1 MEIIEKVSTSS
12 SCLMGTFPDADW
24 LAVLPKY
31 KLRDNETHF
40 VFVLIKASLVDL
52 MDAL

>member
-1 MEIIEKVSTSS
+1 MEIIEKVSTS
-12 SCLMGTFPDADW
+12 SCLMGTFPDAD
-24 LAVLPKY
+24 LLVVLPKY
-31 KLRDNETHF
+31 KLRDKERHF